1 MLRRVDEER
10 GIMSIIN
17 RRQGVCLGHTL
28 GHGDLIPLVIEGR
41 IIGRGKL
48 EDLELEC

>member
-28 GHGDLIPLVIEGR
+28 GHGDIIEGS